1 MTSEPASVTSQRRE
15 PDRDEPLESAKIPLK
30 YKGLDIAS
38 QMRSVKDAEPD
49 LARAVGDYSASVEQ
63 TLGVIEAIE
72 KTLLGK
78 RRQIDEIQARQ
89 RVLAREYSDLGK
101 SLQSATHDL
110 AQQFAR
116 IISDLETDR
125 PLAEP
130 PVKKGPDVEA
140 ASAALPADPA
150 VEPSAAKAPDAEHKP
165 TDKGPGE
172 SGKAPGLGL
181 DASDLPP
188 VPEFLGDRQRTL
200 DQSDNGDAEGAGSG
214 SRGWWKHSRKG

>member
-1 MTSEPASVTSQRRE
+1 
-15 PDRDEPLESAKIPLK
+15 
-30 YKGLDIAS
+30 
-38 QMRSVKDAEPD
+38 MRSVKDAEPD

-125 PLAEP
+125 PLTEP
-130 PVKKGPDVEA
+130 PVKKGLDVEA
-140 ASAALPADPA
+140 ASAALPAAPA
-150 VEPSAAKAPDAEHKP
+150 VEPSAAKAPETRDAEHEP

-172 SGKAPGLGL
+172 SGKTPGLGL

-200 DQSDNGDAEGAGSG
+200 GQSDNGDAESAGSG